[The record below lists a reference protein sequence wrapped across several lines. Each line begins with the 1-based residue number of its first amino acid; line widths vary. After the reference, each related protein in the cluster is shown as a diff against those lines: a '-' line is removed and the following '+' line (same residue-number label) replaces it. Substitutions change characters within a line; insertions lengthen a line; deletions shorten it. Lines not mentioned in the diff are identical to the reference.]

1 MKKLITA
8 LVILCQLG
16 LGILAPGMAAQ
27 AASGELAWAAPSKRL
42 LRHTYD
48 GMVNVPLYDPEWNT
62 ISQIKFTD
70 RGVQDVRM
78 YNGPEWIT
86 RGLKAS
92 GMAGLTNDQIGGA
105 ITSFANTSGA
115 IVYGRYSPELH
126 QLRVNVVRLFRNEHT
141 NIIDVQER
149 PYTPVDGRWF
159 VKAQKFLTQDEL
171 LNRKIAGN
179 DPFVGMSS
187 DYTDPV
193 FYNVASVGD
202 AMVIMGLA
210 SQYSGVIKG
219 IISLLAVDATNVT
232 QSQSSSG
239 SWFRKTVTTK
249 VDAYTK
255 PQWFVGL
262 PKDQQ
267 PNGFDPSFCVKQ
279 LTSCDAKAHLAFSGL
294 AWRQWSGGNMP
305 ETLDHIYHWE
315 TSTSSWTLGA
325 FMVVVALATM
335 VVTAGASGVLAMAQL
350 AEFIGANAITVG
362 IAAGATYGAVGLAVG
377 GGGLTMTQSNVG
389 YGNIGRNLAPAQTP
403 NGEVQTGINNAIQN
417 GYMAANPANSISGV
431 KTAYAGN
438 CPTQYTA
445 RQCWNAGL
453 DPGHILRADVY
464 TEINGVLLLRDRY
477 EWCKNVGWTGRDLN
491 RCAAGAIDGNHRD
504 IYGSYIAP
512 RLSPDDA
519 YIINTYYATW
529 PN

>member
-1 MKKLITA
+1 MGVMIPTLQT
-8 LVILCQLG
+8 
-16 LGILAPGMAAQ
+16 Q
-27 AASGELAWAAPSKRL
+27 AATGELAWAAPSKQI
-42 LRHTYD
+42 LRYTYD
-48 GMVNVPLYDPEWNT
+48 GYHNVAMYDAEWNT
-62 ISQIKFTD
+62 VSQVKFTPKS
-70 RGVQDVRM
+70 GYDVRM
-78 YNGPEWIT
+78 VNGPEWIT

-105 ITSFANTSGA
+105 IVSFANATGA
-115 IVYGRYSPELH
+115 MIYGRYSPELH
-126 QLRVNVVRLFRNEHT
+126 QLRVNVVRLFRNEH
-141 NIIDVQER
+141 NNVVDVQER
-149 PYTPVDGRWF
+149 PFAPVDGRWF
-159 VKAQKFLTQDEL
+159 VQQQKFLTKNEL
-171 LNRKIAGN
+171 LLQHLPGN

-193 FYNVASVGD
+193 FYNVANVET
-202 AMVIMGLA
+202 AMVIMGMA

-219 IISLLAVDATNVT
+219 IISLLAVDATNVE

-239 SWFRKTVTTK
+239 SWFRKTVKYK

-267 PNGFDPSFCVKQ
+267 PGGSDPAFCVKN
-279 LTSCDAKAHLAFSGL
+279 LTSCDAKEHLAYSGL

-305 ETLDHIYHWE
+305 ETLDHIYSWE
-315 TSTSSWTLGA
+315 KSNSSWTLGA
-325 FMVVVALATM
+325 FTILIAVAVMVATAGVGGALALAGMGGVIGAGTA
-335 VVTAGASGVLAMAQL
+335 VTAGIV
-350 AEFIGANAITVG
+350 
-362 IAAGATYGAVGLAVG
+362 AGAVYGSVGLAVG

-403 NGEVQTGINNAIQN
+403 NGEVQAGINNAIQT

-431 KTAYAGN
+431 QTAYSGN

-491 RCAAGAIDGNHRD
+491 RCAAGARDSNGRD

-512 RLSPDDA
+512 RLSNDDQ
-519 YIINTYYATW
+519 YIINTHYSTW